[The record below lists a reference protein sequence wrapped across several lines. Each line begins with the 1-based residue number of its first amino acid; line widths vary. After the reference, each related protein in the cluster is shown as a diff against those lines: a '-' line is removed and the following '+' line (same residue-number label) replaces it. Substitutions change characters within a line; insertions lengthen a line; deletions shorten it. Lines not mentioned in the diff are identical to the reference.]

1 MKQKLFTFLCLCIL
15 CIGSAWAQKI
25 TSLSQIKNGGQY
37 YIGATVSETD
47 YYFMA
52 DVSKAATGVAGT
64 STTKKSEAVVVTIA
78 ATTGGYTMKV
88 GDGLYLSLAST
99 KANGKVN
106 VVVEPQDWTFT
117 ESDGLINMKT
127 NDYCLMKNSS
137 TSLNFGSYASAQ
149 KNVWLQEVSNEPDPI
164 LQSIAISGT
173 PTKTT
178 YYEGQQFDPTG
189 LIVTATYDK
198 GDPKPITSG
207 ITWSFS
213 PTQTLVAGQ
222 TSIEVKASYNEK
234 ESASYTVSGLT
245 VNAVKYEIYS
255 LVTDASTLKVGDILV
270 LGNAA
275 NNAVNGERNG
285 DYLDAKDATFNDN
298 ILSAA
303 EALEFTLGGTSD
315 AWTLTSS
322 EGQLGANAVKKLRY
336 DTTIDNYVGTWTI
349 SIDDDGNATIA
360 STKEE
365 YGRFLYNVGSPRFLN
380 YKSATSVAMVL
391 PQIYRKVNNV
401 AISSVGYSTY
411 SSAYAL
417 VAPDKADA
425 EIFGAKIND
434 DGTAVT
440 LIPVE
445 AGTVIKAGAGFI
457 VKGTANSN
465 VKLEVSANAGST
477 IEGSQLVGTGN
488 EEKTLSAGIAYLLS
502 AKDSKAIFGLCS
514 AGTLGANKA
523 FLPAGPS
530 ANSVLGF
537 DDATGIIAVSN
548 NVINNGAMYN
558 LAGQK
563 VGSDYK
569 GIVIVNGMKFL
580 NK

>member
-275 NNAVNGERNG
+275 NNAVNGKRDG
-285 DYLDAKDATFNDN
+285 DFLTAENATFNDN
-298 ILSAA
+298 ILTASKAI
-303 EALEFTLGGTSD
+303 EFTLGGSSD
-315 AWTLTSS
+315 AWTLTST
-322 EGQLGANAVKKLRY
+322 EGQLGANAVKKLKY
-336 DTTIDNYVGTWTI
+336 DTTADNYVGTWTI
-349 SIDDDGNATIA
+349 SIDGDGNATIA
-360 STKEE
+360 STNDK

-380 YKSATSVAMVL
+380 YTSATTVAMVL

-401 AISSVGYSTY
+401 AISPVGYSTY
-411 SSAYAL
+411 SSTSAL
-417 VAPDKADA
+417 VVPAD
-425 EIFGAKIND
+425 ETVYGAKIKNENS
-434 DGTAVT
+434 VE

-445 AGTVIKAGAGFI
+445 AGTVIAAGEGFI
-457 VKGTANSN
+457 VKGEANGT
-465 VKLEVSANAGST
+465 VTFTVSSVAGAKISDN
-477 IEGSQLVGTGN
+477 ELLGTGN
-488 EEKTLSAGIAYLLS
+488 ETIDLSAGDAYLLA
-502 AKDSKAIFGLCS
+502 AKDGKAIFGLC
-514 AGTLGANKA
+514 GDGVLGENKA
-523 FLPAGPS
+523 CLPAPS
-530 ANSVLGF
+530 GANSVLGF

-548 NVINNGAMYN
+548 NIINNGAMYN